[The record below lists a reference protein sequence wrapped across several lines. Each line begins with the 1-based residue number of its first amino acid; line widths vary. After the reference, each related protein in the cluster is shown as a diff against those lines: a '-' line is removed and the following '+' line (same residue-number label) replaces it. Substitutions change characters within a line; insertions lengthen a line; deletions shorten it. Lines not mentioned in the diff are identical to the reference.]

1 MTSTAAQSFSHGLN
15 WFKSS
20 YSGSAGG
27 DCLEVAYEWRKS
39 SYSASEGGNCVEVA
53 YDWHKS
59 TYSGS
64 QGGDCLEVATCPHA
78 IHIRDSKNPGGPIL
92 TLSAAAWSAF
102 LADAAN

>member
-1 MTSTAAQSFSHGLN
+1 MTSTAAQHFSHGLN

-27 DCLEVAYEWRKS
+27 NCLEVAYDWR
-39 SYSASEGGNCVEVA
+39 
-53 YDWHKS
+53 KS

-64 QGGDCLEVATCPHA
+64 EGGNCLEVATCPSA

-92 TLSAAAWSAF
+92 TLSTAAWSAF
-102 LADAAN
+102 LSDVTN

>member
-1 MTSTAAQSFSHGLN
+1 MTSTAAQHFSHGLS

-27 DCLEVAYEWRKS
+27 DC
-39 SYSASEGGNCVEVA
+39 VEIA

-64 QGGDCLEVATCPHA
+64 EGGNCLEVAACPSA

-92 TLSAAAWSAF
+92 TLSADAWSAF
-102 LADAAN
+102 LADVTN